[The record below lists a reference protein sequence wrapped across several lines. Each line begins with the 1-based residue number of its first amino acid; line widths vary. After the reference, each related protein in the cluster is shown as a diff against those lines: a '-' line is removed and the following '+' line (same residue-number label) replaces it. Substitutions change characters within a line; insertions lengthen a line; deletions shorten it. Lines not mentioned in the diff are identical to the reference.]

1 MKPVPNYLMLIILF
15 VAKWTRDFSRLF
27 LRVKEAHIMDHASW
41 KAWRPPLE
49 SYQDAPHWGALDPFI
64 LIKRQPQMTAT
75 RHHLQGREGKKM
87 DETSVQVENWIL
99 HLLILFSTFWE
110 QSNDKCL
117 QNSSMGLPLFFGA
130 STSIWHFFKS
140 LFQPVGIYQFNFQ
153 CKSSQNRLFL

>member
-1 MKPVPNYLMLIILF
+1 MTPVPNYLMLIILF

-27 LRVKEAHIMDHASW
+27 LRVKEAEAHIMDHASW

-75 RHHLQGREGKKM
+75 RHHLQGREKM

-110 QSNDKCL
+110 QSNNKWL
-117 QNSSMGLPLFFGA
+117 QNSSMGSSLFWSVSA
-130 STSIWHFFKS
+130 SIWHFFRR
-140 LFQPVGIYQFNFQ
+140 LFQPVAWWYLQIQF
-153 CKSSQNRLFL
+153 SA